1 MAELLYGNLTF
12 LGRFAGVLRQEPD
25 GRFAFHYDEAYLSTG
40 RPAISYTLPLQTDP
54 LYSASGLHP
63 FFDNLVAEG
72 WLANAQSR
80 ALGIDVDNRFSR
92 LLAFGH
98 DCVGAASILDP
109 RPRLQPN
116 LDAGSPEETAALAN
130 RASISGVQPKLLVV
144 KTDLGYRP
152 AGPSEASTHIA
163 KLPSGSLP
171 GIVELE
177 YLTMTAAAELLRP
190 DEIAEI
196 EVAEV
201 AGLPGRCLIVRRF
214 DRLEDGGKLHFEEF
228 NQLLDQSSEAKYDGA
243 YSDMAAF
250 IRDNPRCQVADADLL
265 LRRVLACIL
274 LGNNDAHM
282 KKFGLLYIGSAM
294 RLSPVYDFLAVSLYL
309 DYDSA
314 LALRMGPGTNPS
326 RLSAISG
333 KNVEVLAKSFG
344 YGRGALLQAVHDLG
358 ARLDAA
364 VNAVQEAAHGTP
376 VQKANLTEYMR
387 KRWNGTFDSIRTS
400 IRGSI
405 GSSTGK
411 K

>member
-12 LGRFAGVLRQEPD
+12 YDRFAGILRQEPD
-25 GRFAFHYDEAYLSTG
+25 SRFAFQYDEAYLATG
-40 RPAISYTLPLQTDP
+40 RPAIAYTLPLQSDP
-54 LYSASGLHP
+54 IYNSSGLHA

-72 WLANAQSR
+72 WLANAQAR
-80 ALGIDVDNRFSR
+80 ALGIGSDDRFAR

-109 RPRLQPN
+109 RPRIQPN
-116 LDAGSPEETAALAN
+116 LDAGSPEEIAALAN

-144 KTDLGYRP
+144 KTNNGYRP

-190 DEIAEI
+190 DAIAEI
-196 EVAEV
+196 EVAPV

-214 DRLEDGGKLHFEEF
+214 DRLEDGSKVHFEEF
-228 NQLLDQSSEAKYDGA
+228 NQLLNHSSEAKYDGA

-250 IRDNPRCQVADADLL
+250 LRGNPRCQVADADLL

-282 KKFGLLYIGSAM
+282 KNFGLLYAGSAM
-294 RLSPVYDFLAVSLYL
+294 RLAPVYDFLAVSLYP
-309 DYDSA
+309 DYDST
-314 LALRMGPGTNPS
+314 LALRMGVGTNPG

-333 KNVEVLAKSFG
+333 KNVEALAKSFG

-358 ARLDAA
+358 ARLEGAVDA
-364 VNAVQEAAHGTP
+364 VLEAPHGSSM
-376 VQKANLTEYMR
+376 QKTNLAEYMR
-387 KRWNGTFDSIRTS
+387 KRWNGTFSLI
-400 IRGSI
+400 GNSI
-405 GSSTGK
+405 GSLIGK
-411 K
+411 R